1 MTCGLD
7 HWSFDAASCTDVLHL
22 VDHVARAVDGEVG
35 PIELVSAQPNR
46 GYLLVGDRIDTRE
59 VIVPAGSIAGQEP
72 DGAVRLSLTR
82 EQIAAAPRFESAR
95 RNDREY
101 FEMLAEY
108 FSPLL
113 RQQSRSQDRSGS
125 RAA

>member
-1 MTCGLD
+1 MTSGLD
-7 HWSFDAASCTDVLHL
+7 HWTFDADARTDVLHL

-46 GYLLVGDRIDTRE
+46 GYLLVGDATDTRE

-72 DGAVRLSLTR
+72 DGAVRLALTR
-82 EQIAAAPRFESAR
+82 EQIARAPRFEAAR

-101 FEMLAEY
+101 FEMLADY
-108 FSPLL
+108 FASILGHSASPT
-113 RQQSRSQDRSGS
+113 RSGF